1 MFNRVLLLFTLSTLL
16 SACAPGFDWD
26 ASTNSEASRLSDPIS
41 KISMCS
47 ALTLEGITWPTD
59 FSSTEQVMLSVAM
72 NVSGSFEGSDGWQNL
87 TNNFDGMGLSF
98 GLFNQTLGTG
108 SLEPM
113 FEKMRLNAYT
123 QMQQSF
129 STNNF
134 NSVLGMLSNWK
145 QKASTSQA
153 VTWAVN
159 NLYNGNS
166 FKSDW
171 ASQLRALAI
180 TPYYRSLQV
189 ENAVKYHDKAINY
202 MIKFGTSELRSY
214 LFFFDIV
221 VQNGS
226 VPTAVVNSLTNKFS
240 KSIYSETQK
249 LNEILAG
256 LLPYVNSMWRT
267 DVSNRKLS
275 IINQKGN
282 VHGSNREYSRE
293 YCTDLKAQI

>member
-1 MFNRVLLLFTLSTLL
+1 MFTRLLLLLTLSTLL

-26 ASTNSEASRLSDPIS
+26 ASSNPQASRLSDPVS

-47 ALTLEGITWPTD
+47 ALNLEGITWPAD
-59 FSSTEQVMLSVAM
+59 FSTTEQVMLSIAM

-108 SLEPM
+108 SLQPM
-113 FEKMRLNAYT
+113 FDKMRSNAYS
-123 QMQQSF
+123 QMQSSF
-129 STNNF
+129 SANNF
-134 NSVLGMLSNWK
+134 NSVLGMLNNWRQSN
-145 QKASTSQA
+145 STSQS
-153 VTWAVN
+153 VNWAVN
-159 NLYNGNS
+159 TLYNGNS

-189 ENAVKYHDKAINY
+189 ENAVKYHDKALGY
-202 MIKFGTSELRSY
+202 MVKFGTTELRSY
-214 LFFFDIV
+214 LFFFDV
-221 VQNGS
+221 VIQNGS
-226 VPTAVVNSLTNKFS
+226 VPTAVVTNLTNKFS
-240 KSIYSETQK
+240 KAFYTETQK
-249 LNEILAG
+249 LNDVLAG

-267 DVSNRKLS
+267 DVSNRKSS
-275 IINQKGN
+275 IINQKGK

-293 YCTDLKAQI
+293 YCTDLTAQL

>member
-1 MFNRVLLLFTLSTLL
+1 MFSRVFLLLTLSTLV

-26 ASTNSEASRLSDPIS
+26 ASNNPEASRMSDPVA

-47 ALTLEGITWPTD
+47 ALDLEGISWPVD
-59 FSSTEQVMLSVAM
+59 FSSTEQVMLSIAM
-72 NVSGSFEGSDGWQNL
+72 NVSGSFEGSEGWQNL

-113 FEKMRLNAYT
+113 FEKMRVNAYS
-123 QMQQSF
+123 QMQSVF
-129 STNNF
+129 SQKNF
-134 NSVLGMLSNWK
+134 SSVLGMLSNWR
-145 QKASTSQA
+145 QTGSTSQA

-189 ENAVKYHDKAINY
+189 ENAVKYHDKALGY
-202 MIKFGTSELRSY
+202 MDKFGTSELRSY

-221 VQNGS
+221 IQNGS
-226 VPTAVVNSLTNKFS
+226 VPTAVVNNLTNKFS
-240 KSIYSETQK
+240 KAVYTETQK
-249 LNEILAG
+249 MNDVLAG
-256 LLPYVNSMWRT
+256 LLPYVNSMWRQ
-267 DVSNRKLS
+267 DVTNRKSS
-275 IINQKGN
+275 IINQKGK
-282 VHGSNREYSRE
+282 VHGSSREYGRE
-293 YCTDLKAQI
+293 YCTDLTAKI